1 MSAGLHVIDVGHG
14 NCALALDEGWALM
27 VDASP
32 SAAVIGAIE
41 QLDVSRLD
49 AIVISHRDY
58 DHVGGLV
65 PLLACRELDI
75 GTVFIA
81 ADAGKNPTAP
91 QTATLL
97 AALHDAKRNG
107 RCRVSRD
114 LDAAING
121 DDLSG
126 NGIAVEVL
134 APTFATAMT
143 GPKGKSANGGT
154 LTSNSVSAVLRVTLS
169 GGARVLLPGDLDDV
183 ALLELKAAGADL
195 SADILVFPHH
205 GSHSAVGDERAFAA
219 EIMRQV
225 RPSVVLFSVGRT
237 AKARPTAEVVAG
249 VFDVDGDVYVAC
261 TQLSSGC
268 QSDDAR
274 LPADP
279 DDLTHLTT
287 IPAAGRA
294 ACRSCA
300 GSMSVV
306 AGGFAGPAALAHQAY
321 LLATADAPMCHQL
334 RPLARDLTP

>member
-1 MSAGLHVIDVGHG
+1 VLDVGHG

-27 VDASP
+27 VDAAP

-49 AIVISHRDY
+49 AVVISHRDY
-58 DHVGGLV
+58 DHAGGVV
-65 PLLACRELDI
+65 PLLARRELDI
-75 GTVFIA
+75 GAVYIA
-81 ADAGKNPTAP
+81 ADAAKNPTAP

-97 AALHDAKRNG
+97 AALHDAKRRG

-114 LDAAING
+114 LDAAMESA
-121 DDLSG
+121 DLSG

-134 APTFATAMT
+134 APMFATAMT

-183 ALLELKAAGADL
+183 ALAELIAAGTDL

-205 GSHSAVGDERAFAA
+205 GSHSAVADERIFAA
-219 EIMRQV
+219 EVMRQV
-225 RPSVVLFSVGRT
+225 RPSSVLFSVGRA
-237 AKARPTAEVVAG
+237 AKARPTAEIVAG
-249 VFDVDGDVYVAC
+249 VFDADRDVYVAC

-279 DDLTHLTT
+279 SEMTHLTT
-287 IPAAGRA
+287 VPAAGRG

-300 GSMSVV
+300 GSLTVA
-306 AGGFAGPAALAHQAY
+306 AGGFAGPAMLAHQGY
-321 LLATADAPMCHQL
+321 LLATADTPMCHHL
-334 RPLARDLTP
+334 RPPVASLTS